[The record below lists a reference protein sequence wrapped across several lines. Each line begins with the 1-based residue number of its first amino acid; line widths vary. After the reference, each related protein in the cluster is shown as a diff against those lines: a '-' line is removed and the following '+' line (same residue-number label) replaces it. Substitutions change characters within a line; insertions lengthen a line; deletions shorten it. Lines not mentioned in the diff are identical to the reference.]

1 MKFPGKL
8 CPVPLYC
15 DPTRKAPR
23 PMTEPA
29 IFLPLDYNLGV
40 MATVTLPTSIQRRTP
55 QGGFQNEPF
64 IDFKNPEIARAM
76 RAALDHV
83 SGQLGR
89 EYELVIGGERFR
101 TDEKIRSLNPA
112 RPAQVVGIHQKAGAE
127 HAEQAMQAALRA
139 FESWSRVSVG
149 ERVSLLL
156 NVADIIRQRK
166 FEFCAWLTYEVG
178 KNWAE
183 ADADVGET
191 IDFMEFYSREALR
204 LAAATTPIQYPGER
218 NQLLYIPLGV
228 GAVIPPWNF
237 PFAIMAGMTAAS
249 IVTGNTVI
257 LKPSSDSPTI
267 AAKFV
272 EVLEE
277 AGMPG
282 GVVNFC
288 PGSGATFGN
297 AVVEHPRTRFIAFT
311 GSKAVGLDIHERAAR
326 TQPGQ
331 IWIKR
336 TILEM
341 GGKDS
346 ILVCADADV
355 DVAADG
361 VVAAAFG
368 FSGQKCS
375 ACSRAII
382 EAPIYDIFVER
393 VREKVAQLS
402 VADPATNPSMGPVVN
417 KAALDSMLGYIDIG
431 KKEGRLVAGGKALS
445 TPEGGYFLEPTV
457 IADVAPDATIAQEEI
472 FGPVLALIKVDS
484 FEEGLKVANNTEY
497 GLTGALYTADPGR
510 LDIARREFHVGNLYL
525 NRKCT
530 GAMVGAHPFG
540 GFNMSGTD
548 SKAGGPDYLYLFT
561 QAKSVAEKLGTNR

>member
-1 MKFPGKL
+1 
-8 CPVPLYC
+8 
-15 DPTRKAPR
+15 
-23 PMTEPA
+23 
-29 IFLPLDYNLGV
+29 
-40 MATVTLPTSIQRRTP
+40 MATVTLPTEIEPRSPHGEFR
-55 QGGFQNEPF
+55 NEPF
-64 IDFKNPEIARAM
+64 TDFKQPETARRM
-76 RAALDHV
+76 KAALESVVNH
-83 SGQLGR
+83 LGH
-89 EYELVIGGERFR
+89 EYDLIIGGHRLR
-101 TDEKIRSLNPA
+101 TEGKIKSINPA
-112 RPAQVVGIHQKAGAE
+112 RPSQVVGIHQKVGAE
-127 HAEQAMQAALRA
+127 HAEKAMQAALDA
-139 FESWSRVSVG
+139 FETWSRTSV
-149 ERVSLLL
+149 ETRASLLL
-156 NVADIIRQRK
+156 GAAQIIRDRK

-191 IDFMEFYSREALR
+191 IDFLEFYSREALR
-204 LAAATTPIQYPGER
+204 LSKSQTPVQLPGEFD
-218 NQLLYIPLGV
+218 QLLYIPLGV

-288 PGSGATFGN
+288 PGSGASFGN
-297 AVVEHPRTRFIAFT
+297 AIVEHPRTRFIAFT
-311 GSKAVGLDIHERAAR
+311 GSRDVGLEIHERAAKH
-326 TQPGQ
+326 QKGQ

-346 ILVCADADV
+346 ILVLADSDLDSAV
-355 DVAADG
+355 DG

-375 ACSRAII
+375 ACSRAIV
-382 EAPIYDIFVER
+382 EAPIYDVFLER
-393 VREKVAQLS
+393 VREKVAKLT
-402 VADPATNPSMGPVVN
+402 VGDPATNPNMGPVVN
-417 KAALDSMLGYIDIG
+417 KSAMESILGYIEIG
-431 KKEGRLVAGGKALS
+431 KKEGRLLAGGKAV
-445 TPEGGYFLEPTV
+445 ENADGGFFIEPTV
-457 IADVAPDATIAQEEI
+457 IADIAPNARIAQEEI
-472 FGPVLALIKVDS
+472 FGPVLAVIRVS
-484 FEEGLKVANNTEY
+484 GFEEGLKVANNTEY
-497 GLTGALYTADPGR
+497 GLTGALYSNSREA
-510 LDIARREFHVGNLYL
+510 LDIAKHEYHVGNLYF

-548 SKAGGPDYLYLFT
+548 SKAGGPDYLLLFT
-561 QAKSVAEKLGTNR
+561 QAKSVAEKLSANPAPIGI

>member
-1 MKFPGKL
+1 
-8 CPVPLYC
+8 
-15 DPTRKAPR
+15 
-23 PMTEPA
+23 
-29 IFLPLDYNLGV
+29 
-40 MATVTLPTSIQRRTP
+40 MATATLPTSIQPRTP
-55 QGGFQNEPF
+55 HGSFRNEPF
-64 IDFKNPEIARAM
+64 IDFKHPDQARAM
-76 RAALDHV
+76 RAALEQV
-83 SGQLGR
+83 AAQLGH
-89 EYELVIGGERFR
+89 EYELVIGGERFK
-101 TDEKIRSLNPA
+101 TDGKIRSMNPA

-127 HAEQAMQAALRA
+127 HAEQAMGAALRA
-139 FESWSRVSVG
+139 FETWSRVSTDQ
-149 ERVSLLL
+149 RVSLLL
-156 NVADIIRQRK
+156 GAAEIIRQRK

-191 IDFMEFYSREALR
+191 IDFLEFYSREALR
-204 LAAATTPIQYPGER
+204 LASATTPIQYPGER
-218 NQLLYIPLGV
+218 NELLYIPLGV

-297 AVVEHPRTRFIAFT
+297 AIVEHPKTRFIAFT
-311 GSKAVGLDIHERAAR
+311 GSKAVGLDIHERAAKA
-326 TQPGQ
+326 QPGQ

-346 ILVCADADV
+346 ILVCADAEV
-355 DVAADG
+355 DAAVDG

-382 EAPIYDIFVER
+382 ESPIYDIFVER
-393 VREKVAQLS
+393 VRERVAELT
-402 VADPATNPSMGPVVN
+402 VGDPAENRSMGPVIN
-417 KAALDSMLGYIDIG
+417 QSALESMLSFIKTG
-431 KKEGRLVAGGKALS
+431 KQEGRLVAGGNAVT
-445 TPEGGYFLEPTV
+445 TPTGGFFLEPTV
-457 IADVAPDATIAQEEI
+457 IADVAPDAVIAQEEI
-472 FGPVLALIKVDS
+472 FGPVLALIRVES
-484 FEEGLKVANNTEY
+484 FEEGLSVANNTEY
-497 GLTGALYTADPGR
+497 GLTGALYTADRNR
-510 LDIARREFHVGNLYL
+510 LNLARREFHVGNLYL

-561 QAKSVAEKLGTNR
+561 QAKSVAEKLGSNPAPTGI

>member
-1 MKFPGKL
+1 
-8 CPVPLYC
+8 
-15 DPTRKAPR
+15 
-23 PMTEPA
+23 
-29 IFLPLDYNLGV
+29 
-40 MATVTLPTSIQRRTP
+40 MATVTLPTSIQPRVP
-55 QGGFQNEPF
+55 QGRFRNEPF
-64 IDFKNPEIARAM
+64 TDFKHPENARAM
-76 RAALDHV
+76 RAALEAV
-83 SGQLGR
+83 QSQLGR
-89 EYELVIGGERFR
+89 EYDLVIGGERFR
-101 TDEKIRSLNPA
+101 TGEKIRSLNPA
-112 RPAQVVGIHQKAGAE
+112 NPAQVVGVHQKAGGG
-127 HAEQAMQAALRA
+127 HAAQAMQAALGA
-139 FESWSRVSVG
+139 FESWSRASVG
-149 ERVSLLL
+149 DRVSLLL
-156 NVADIIRQRK
+156 GASEIIRRRK
-166 FEFCAWLTYEVG
+166 LEFCAWLTFEVG

-191 IDFMEFYSREALR
+191 IDFLEFYAREALR
-204 LAAATTPIQYPGER
+204 LASATTPIQYPGEH
-218 NQLLYIPLGV
+218 NELLYIPLGV

-297 AVVEHPRTRFIAFT
+297 AVVEHPKTRFIAFT
-311 GSKAVGLDIHERAAR
+311 GSKAVGLDIHERAAKA
-326 TQPGQ
+326 QPGQ
-331 IWIKR
+331 VWIKR

-355 DVAADG
+355 DTAVDG
-361 VVAAAFG
+361 VVASAFG

-375 ACSRAII
+375 ACSRAIV
-382 EAPIYDIFVER
+382 EAPIYDVFVER
-393 VREKVAQLS
+393 LRERVPQLT
-402 VADPATNPSMGPVVN
+402 VGDPVENSYMGPVIN
-417 KAALDSMLGYIDIG
+417 KAALDSMLGYIEAG
-431 KKEGRLVAGGKALS
+431 KKEGRLVAGGHAVS

-457 IADVAPDATIAQEEI
+457 FADIAPDATLAQEEI
-472 FGPVLALIKVDS
+472 FGPVLAVIKVNS

-497 GLTGALYTADPGR
+497 GLTGALYTSDRGR
-510 LDIARREFHVGNLYL
+510 LNQARTEFHVGNLYF

-561 QAKSVAEKLGTNR
+561 QAKSVAEKLTERPGTAGI

>member
-1 MKFPGKL
+1 
-8 CPVPLYC
+8 
-15 DPTRKAPR
+15 
-23 PMTEPA
+23 
-29 IFLPLDYNLGV
+29 
-40 MATVTLPTSIQRRTP
+40 MATLTLATEIQPRSP
-55 QGGFQNEPF
+55 KGGFANEPF
-64 IDFKNPEIARAM
+64 VDFKSPENARNM
-76 RAALDHV
+76 REALALV
-83 SGQLGR
+83 ASQLGR
-89 EYELVIGGERFR
+89 EYDLIIGGHRSR
-101 TDEKIRSLNPA
+101 TEGKIESLNPA
-112 RPAQVVGIHQKAGAE
+112 RPDQVVGIHQKAGAE
-127 HAEQAMQAALRA
+127 HAEQAMQAALDA
-139 FESWSRVSVG
+139 FGSWSRTSVQT
-149 ERVSLLL
+149 RTSLLL
-156 NVADIIRQRK
+156 AAADVIRNRK
-166 FEFCAWLTYEVG
+166 LEFCAWLTYEVG

-183 ADADVGET
+183 ADADVAET
-191 IDFMEFYSREALR
+191 IDFLEFYSREALR
-204 LAAATTPIQYPGER
+204 LAEAKTPIQLPGER

-237 PFAIMAGMTAAS
+237 PFAIMAGMTAAA

-267 AAKFV
+267 AEKFV

-277 AGMPG
+277 VGMPG

-297 AVVEHPRTRFIAFT
+297 AIVEHPKTRFIAFT
-311 GSKAVGLDIHERAAR
+311 GSKSVGLEIHERAAK

-336 TILEM
+336 TVMEM

-355 DVAADG
+355 DVAVEG

-368 FSGQKCS
+368 FSGEKCS

-393 VREKVAQLS
+393 LRERVAKLT
-402 VADPATNPSMGPVVN
+402 VGDPVENPNMGPVVN
-417 KAALDSMLGYIDIG
+417 KAAMDTILGYIETG
-431 KKEGRLVAGGKALS
+431 KKEGRLIAGGNPAPAAEA
-445 TPEGGYFLEPTV
+445 TGGYFIEPTV
-457 IADVAPDATIAQEEI
+457 IADIAPDAVISQEEI
-472 FGPVLALIKVDS
+472 FGPVLAVIKVKD
-484 FEEGLKVANNTEY
+484 FEEGLAVANNTEY
-497 GLTGALYTADPGR
+497 GLTGALYTADRTR
-510 LDIARREFHVGNLYL
+510 LDIARNEYHVGNLYF

-548 SKAGGPDYLYLFT
+548 SKAGGPDYLLLFT
-561 QAKSVAEKLGTNR
+561 QAKSVAEKL